1 MNSIQRCTEIRLTVQ
16 RSVTVMR
23 RTAKKAAKSTGAS
36 TWYGPDRPKW
46 LGPFS
51 EGTTPDYLS
60 GEFAGGEHC
69 VETGNLTPMRI
80 LRPILLQHSQS
91 TPRSAMQFFFN
102 HFSCLI
108 ETTLQ

>member
-1 MNSIQRCTEIRLTVQ
+1 MGLVEYFLGIEQSFISPLKLICILQ

-23 RTAKKAAKSTGAS
+23 RTAKKAAKTTGAS

-60 GEFAGGEHC
+60 GEFAGGGHRQ
-69 VETGNLTPMRI
+69 P
-80 LRPILLQHSQS
+80 Q
-91 TPRSAMQFFFN
+91 
-102 HFSCLI
+102 
-108 ETTLQ
+108 